1 MIDWIKDDVD
11 PAEIQQVL
19 SSMTGQDVTSGDL
32 DVWNLEEG
40 QFLLPGLIDT
50 HTVRLKQKNAGE
62 QLIEMINSMLR
73 NFQTWGRKYLSSHG
87 YECGNSRLE

>member
-1 MIDWIKDDVD
+1 VIDWIKDDVD

-32 DVWNLEEG
+32 DVWSLEEG

-50 HTVRLKQKNAGE
+50 HTVRSKQKNAKR
-62 QLIEMINSMLR
+62 LIEMINSMLR
-73 NFQTWGRKYLSSHG
+73 NSRTWERKYISVHG
-87 YECGNSRLE
+87 HTCGNSRLE

>member
-32 DVWNLEEG
+32 DVWNLGEG

-50 HTVRLKQKNAGE
+50 HTVRSKQKNAGE
-62 QLIEMINSMLR
+62 
-73 NFQTWGRKYLSSHG
+73 
-87 YECGNSRLE
+87 